1 MRTHTGEK
9 PFECDVCKKRFTQ
22 KSSLNTHKRSH
33 TGLRP
38 YICKI
43 CNKSFSVKSYL
54 AAHQWSHA
62 ASNGISCTICN
73 STFNNRPQYEEHVRS
88 HSTKGFECQYCPRYF
103 AKESYLIRHKA
114 RVHYKLFNPQNNTQ
128 NALNNLSK
136 VELL

>member
-9 PFECDVCKKRFTQ
+9 PFECEVCKKRFTQ

-38 YICKI
+38 YICEI

-62 ASNGISCTICN
+62 ASNGINCAICD
-73 STFNNRPQYEEHVRS
+73 STFNNRPQYEEHLRS

-114 RVHYKLFNPQNNTQ
+114 RVHYKLCNT
-128 NALNNLSK
+128 NTTKRETTKSK
-136 VELL
+136 TIEIL